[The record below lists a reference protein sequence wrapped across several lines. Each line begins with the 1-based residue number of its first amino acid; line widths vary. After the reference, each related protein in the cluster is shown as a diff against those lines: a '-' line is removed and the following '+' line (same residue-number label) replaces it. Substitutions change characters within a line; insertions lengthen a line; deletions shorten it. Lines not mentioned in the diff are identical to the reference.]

1 MRNIIVVGPGMID
14 HVDDNYIKAGL
25 KLTDEEYKHNS
36 YPAKEGIAIFDCGK
50 AIDLKWADTLPIVI
64 GECGALGDRQQ
75 VTHVNP
81 DTASTEIVDLIS
93 TLEESAP
100 PEEESGVA
108 E

>member
-1 MRNIIVVGPGMID
+1 MRIILVLGPGQE
-14 HVDDNYIKAGL
+14 VDKEYIKAGL
-25 KLTDEEYKHNS
+25 KLSDEEYMQNS
-36 YPAKEGIAIFDCGK
+36 YPKKEGIAQFTCGK
-50 AIDLKWADTLPIVI
+50 SIDVSWTDTLPIVV

-81 DTASTEIVDLIS
+81 KNASTEIVDLIS

-100 PEEESGVA
+100 PEEEAGLA